1 MIRPAR
7 RRGAPVDYQ
16 RPSLIRF
23 PRMKLVRGKIL
34 LRLLAALALLTFAG
48 DLAADAYADFRG
60 GHCDAQSSQP
70 SPAHE
75 KSPCS
80 HCSCATHTGAVVLPD
95 FAMKIAEANEL
106 TVLLPTDHGTRPIR
120 RSAAI
125 DHPPQLA

>member
-1 MIRPAR
+1 MIPPAR
-7 RRGAPVDYQ
+7 RRGQPVDYQ

-48 DLAADAYADFRG
+48 DLAADAYADFQG
-60 GHCDAQSSQP
+60 DHCDAQSSQS
-70 SPAHE
+70 SPTHE

-95 FAMKIAEANEL
+95 FATRIAKASEL
-106 TVLLPTDHGTRPIR
+106 TALLPTDHDIRPIR

>member
-1 MIRPAR
+1 MARPATR
-7 RRGAPVDYQ
+7 QPVDYQ

-60 GHCDAQSSQP
+60 GHCDAQSSQS

-80 HCSCATHTGAVVLPD
+80 HCSCATHTGAVVLGE
-95 FAMKIAEANEL
+95 FAFRIVKNTHL
-106 TVLLPTDHGTRPIR
+106 TDLGIFDGGARPTR
-120 RSAAI
+120 RATSI